1 MERVLLTGGSGFFG
15 RRIAEALRRHG
26 YEVATPARP
35 DFDLLD
41 ANSTLRTFES
51 LRPGIVV
58 HSAAYY
64 GGLGICM
71 AEPAQ
76 IFHRNVLMGL
86 NLFEAAAETKVRR
99 IMAIGSA
106 CSYPGGVAGNMK
118 EDDFW
123 SGPLHPS
130 VESYGFTKKVLEVG
144 LRAYGRGNGLIGQMP
159 VVTNLYGEHDVFTE
173 YRSHVAAALIKKFA
187 DAAQVRADHVVCWGS
202 GAPVREFIYS
212 GDAAEAVARLLK
224 SGYTEPLNIGTGIG
238 TTIKELAELV
248 ARLDR
253 FPRRDR
259 LGQIQG
265 RRCHA
270 EGARRLPDGEHSQL
284 EASDEPRSRPD
295 PHDPLVLGAQVRG
308 RRPTLSRDPGG
319 TGFASASARPS
330 ARAHW
335 QSQCHPEKD
344 GARVALAS
352 PVLRCAE
359 RLCPQAEPVPP
370 REGRCPGGTGFA
382 SASVRPSACA
392 HWQSQCHPEKD
403 GARVALASPV
413 LRAPERLCPQAEPV
427 SPREGRCPGGTG
439 FASASARPSACA
451 HWQSQ
456 CHPEKD
462 GARGGTGFASASVRP
477 TLVPT
482 GRASATQR
490 RPVPGWHWL
499 RQCFGAPER
508 LCPLGE
514 PVSPREGRP
523 PGGTG
528 FASASARRALVP
540 TGRASV
546 TQRRPVPGWHW
557 LRQCFVAPERLC
569 PLGEP
574 VSPREGRH
582 PGGTGFASASAQPN
596 ACVHWQSQCHPE
608 KDGAGVA
615 LAAAS
620 VGNRILCRFTSA
632 VESWKGHGAGLA

>member
-187 DAAQVRADHVVCWGS
+187 DAALARADHVVCWGS

-212 GDAAEAVARLLK
+212 GDAAEARRAAAQERLYRAAQHRDGHWHDDQGARRAGGA
-224 SGYTEPLNIGTGIG
+224 S
-238 TTIKELAELV
+238 
-248 ARLDR
+248 DR

-319 TGFASASARPS
+319 TGFASASARRALVPTGRASATQRRTAPGWHWLRQCFGAPSACAHRQSQCHPEKAGARVALASPVLRAPS

-344 GARVALAS
+344 G
-352 PVLRCAE
+352 PGWHWLR
-359 RLCPQAEPVPP
+359 
-370 REGRCPGGTGFA
+370 
-382 SASVRPSACA
+382 
-392 HWQSQCHPEKD
+392 QCF
-403 GARVALASPV
+403 G
-413 LRAPERLCPQAEPV
+413 APERLCPQAEPV

-462 GARGGTGFASASVRP
+462 GARVALASPVLPRCPA
-477 TLVPT
+477 LVPT

-499 RQCFGAPER
+499 RQCFWRPSAVPTGRASVTQRRTAPGWHWLRQCFGAPER
-508 LCPLGE
+508 LCPLAE
-514 PVSPREGRP
+514 PVSPREGRC

-528 FASASARRALVP
+528 FASASARPSAC
-540 TGRASV
+540 A
-546 TQRRPVPGWHW
+546 HW
-557 LRQCFVAPERLC
+557 E
-569 PLGEP
+569 
-574 VSPREGRH
+574 
-582 PGGTGFASASAQPN
+582 
-596 ACVHWQSQCHPE
+596 SQCHPE
-608 KDGAGVA
+608 KDERRVA
-615 LAAAS
+615 LALPVLRATE
-620 VGNRILCRFTSA
+620 RLCP
-632 VESWKGHGAGLA
+632 LAEPVPP